1 MMRKEQSLRLLVCAA
16 SAAALLGC
24 ASEDVTY
31 RPAPQILPQHIN
43 KLAVRPVV
51 NKTQQPGLEDKLT
64 RRVIDEFLRDGRFPM
79 VPESDADGV
88 AVVTLTRYIHF
99 PTHYDT
105 VGASTG
111 YKLIIL
117 VNIDFIDRTKNA
129 TLWTEPNIE
138 GVQTYIAPTLQ
149 GGMTEEQARE
159 LLWDVLARQIVKRTV
174 EGFGSVSG
182 SSQRKI
188 SGEIPPSETQT
199 PAVKPINP
207 NPY

>member
-1 MMRKEQSLRLLVCAA
+1 MRNERSLRLLACPVL
-16 SAAALLGC
+16 AAAMLAC
-24 ASEDVTY
+24 AGEDVTY
-31 RPAPQILPQHIN
+31 RPAPQILPQHIA
-43 KLAVRPVV
+43 KLALRPVV

-64 RRVIDEFLRDGRFPM
+64 RRIIDEFLRDGRYPM
-79 VPESDADGV
+79 VPESDSDGV
-88 AVVTLTRYIHF
+88 VVVTLTRYILI
-99 PTHYDT
+99 PTMYDT
-105 VGASTG
+105 VMAPTA

-129 TLWTEPNIE
+129 ILWTEPNIE
-138 GVQTYIAPTLQ
+138 GVQSYIPPTLQ

-174 EGFGSVSG
+174 EGFGAVSG

-188 SGEIPPSETQT
+188 SSEIPPSETQA
-199 PAVKPINP
+199 PPVKPINP